1 MPAWSGIMARRL
13 RHARAFIGSLSEWD
27 TGDWCELGGRP
38 DPGPFYLAAGAD
50 VDLSGGPNH
59 FGLGPCR
66 RAENRN
72 QLQDDH
78 GETLAGFWRRAPRG
92 RHPTTVPCI
101 PALWNLDAPKYDA
114 ELLLNPSQRE
124 RTPNSGA
131 ESQN

>member
-78 GETLAGFWRRAPRG
+78 GETLAGFCRRPPPG
-92 RHPTTVPCI
+92 SGPTTVAGIAALCSEGAPRYEPEPC
-101 PALWNLDAPKYDA
+101 LH
-114 ELLLNPSQRE
+114 SSR
-124 RTPNSGA
+124 R
-131 ESQN
+131 

>member
-78 GETLAGFWRRAPRG
+78 GETLAGFCRPSPRG
-92 RHPTTVPCI
+92 RDPSTVAGIAPLCSQ
-101 PALWNLDAPKYDA
+101 DAPRYDA
-114 ELLLNPSQRE
+114 QLRLTPSR
-124 RTPNSGA
+124 
-131 ESQN
+131 